1 MSAARENRSIDPY
14 YYEDYVLAVGSV
26 IGDFTLHMLLGNTG
40 DAYNAAE
47 MTPEEI
53 RRYATASE
61 FARIQEVIRSY
72 YGAGAR
78 GTLTR
83 IGYELWRRTLE
94 RATSFERLS
103 LWTGRLLSLSQR
115 RMRTLEFVSE
125 RIGGPDRAVSV
136 HPYGR
141 EDIVV
146 DRLSYSTYR
155 QHTKENICWVTVG
168 ILQAA
173 LSWGTGSEHD
183 VEEIECMAAG
193 AENCKFRIRA

>member
-1 MSAARENRSIDPY
+1 MTREDCRLDPGFF
-14 YYEDYVLAVGSV
+14 EDYVLAAGSV

-40 DAYNAAE
+40 EAYNAAE
-47 MTPEEI
+47 MTPEQI
-53 RRYATASE
+53 RHFAWATE
-61 FARIQEVIRSY
+61 YARIQEVIREY

-78 GTLTR
+78 GTLSR

-94 RATSFERLS
+94 RATSLERLS
-103 LWTGRLLSLSQR
+103 LWTGRLLSVSQR
-115 RMRTLEFVSE
+115 RMRTLEFVVE

-141 EDIVV
+141 EDIIV

-155 QHTKENICWVTVG
+155 QHTKENICWVTIG

-193 AENCKFRIRA
+193 AENCKFRILA